1 MLKITLEIKNSNSKT
16 GAGMVFVCSTPAEGE
31 AARNAVDVIV
41 AAAVDQMAKAEQEAE
56 KK

>member
-41 AAAVDQMAKAEQEAE
+41 AAAVDQMAKAAQETEAV
-56 KK
+56 